1 MNEWKLVG
9 NYDGLWVILLQD
21 QVQVPWR
28 QVLMIK
34 QHFFESSEMDRMGFS
49 VAEITLAGI
58 YGLENT
64 RRVHRTMSWS
74 EKRICSR

>member
-9 NYDGLWVILLQD
+9 NYDGMWMMLLQD
-21 QVQVPWR
+21 QAQVPWR

-49 VAEITLAGI
+49 VARITLAGT
-58 YGLENT
+58 YRLEKADMFT
-64 RRVHRTMSWS
+64 
-74 EKRICSR
+74 EP